1 MFAFSECWICRH
13 VSPPHAAAACC
24 ASRVQ
29 VSELSAFWLL
39 SLFPQLPLVVYLS
52 VGQMKVGGFLPL
64 DLAAGILLMGIVVS
78 GAAAAGAADCALLL
92 QQGCATEPVSAPR
105 PPSLRLLQV
114 AQLWHGYAAIGAF
127 IRKQT
132 ADFTRLCQED
142 LLASLAEQEGA
153 AFAGAGGTASTQ
165 QQQQA
170 LYGAGRRGAVSP
182 QPVPPELPSMAQ
194 VAVGGARHLAAAA
207 SAVLFAQSA
216 ASAAAPGRPPLH
228 RRGGTGGSGAEGGT
242 GIELPM
248 TSTQR
253 LGGRG
258 GQPQGAGHEKVG

>member
-1 MFAFSECWICRH
+1 VF
-13 VSPPHAAAACC
+13 
-24 ASRVQ
+24 
-29 VSELSAFWLL
+29 
-39 SLFPQLPLVVYLS
+39 
-52 VGQMKVGGFLPL
+52 
-64 DLAAGILLMGIVVS
+64 
-78 GAAAAGAADCALLL
+78 AAAAGVFFDP
-92 QQGCATEPVSAPR
+92 ESAPLSLS
-105 PPSLRLLQV
+105 PLPLSLRLLQA

-153 AFAGAGGTASTQ
+153 AFAGADSSASTLQQ

-170 LYGAGRRGAVSP
+170 LYGRRGPANQ

-194 VAVGGARHLAAAA
+194 VAAGGARHLAAAA
-207 SAVLFAQSA
+207 SAVLFTQSA
-216 ASAAAPGRPPLH
+216 ASAAAAAAPGRPPLH
-228 RRGGTGGSGAEGGT
+228 RRDGGGGSGAAEGT

-248 TSTQR
+248 ASTQR
-253 LGGRG
+253 LEGRG